1 MRIIAGEHRGRH
13 IDAPPGRGTR
23 PMLDRV
29 REALFSTLGELVAD
43 ARVLDL
49 CAGSGS
55 LGLEALSRGAASARL
70 VERDR
75 RTLDVLRSNVEALEL
90 SERAAIVARD
100 ALEPSSWGE
109 DGARYDLVFFDPPYP
124 WLRAGE
130 RRAEVLS
137 AVRRLAQ
144 ERLAPGGV
152 LVLHAPK
159 DLLAAGGFGPN
170 VSAKLREYGS
180 NALWY
185 LRVSELEGP

>member
-1 MRIIAGEHRGRH
+1 MRIIAGEHRGRR
-13 IDAPPGRGTR
+13 IAAPLGRGTR

-29 REALFSTLGELVAD
+29 REALFSTLGELTVE

-75 RTLDVLRSNVEALEL
+75 RTLDVLRSNVEALGV
-90 SERAAIVARD
+90 SERAVIVASD

-109 DGARYDLVFFDPPYP
+109 DGARYELVFFDPPYP

-130 RRAEVLS
+130 RRAALLD
-137 AVRRLAQ
+137 AVRRLVAAH
-144 ERLAPGGV
+144 LADDGV

-159 DLLAAGGFGPN
+159 DLLVTGDFGSGIAAR
-170 VSAKLREYGS
+170 LREYGS

-185 LRVSELEGP
+185 LRVPPEERA